1 MSNITLILISLFVL
15 LWFYCLASAVFGK
28 FKNEKEKVF
37 WIIGLVFVPPLSFF
51 YIYFKKDLLENSS
64 I

>member
-1 MSNITLILISLFVL
+1 MSNITLIFISLFVL
-15 LWFYCLASAVFGK
+15 LWFYCMHSAVFSK

-51 YIYFKKDLLENSS
+51 YIFVKKDLLES
-64 I
+64 

>member
-15 LWFYCLASAVFGK
+15 LWFYCMHSAVFSK

-51 YIYFKKDLLENSS
+51 YIFFKKDLLES
-64 I
+64 

>member
-15 LWFYCLASAVFGK
+15 LWFYCMHSAVFSK
-28 FKNEKEKVF
+28 FKNENEKVF

-51 YIYFKKDLLENSS
+51 YIFVKKDLLKHD
-64 I
+64 

>member
-1 MSNITLILISLFVL
+1 MSNITLALIVLFIL
-15 LWFYCLASAVFGK
+15 LWLYCIHSAVFGK

-51 YIYFKKDLLENSS
+51 ISTQKKTY
-64 I
+64 

>member
-1 MSNITLILISLFVL
+1 M
-15 LWFYCLASAVFGK
+15 ASAIFNK

-51 YIYFKKDLLENSS
+51 YIYLKKDLLES
-64 I
+64 